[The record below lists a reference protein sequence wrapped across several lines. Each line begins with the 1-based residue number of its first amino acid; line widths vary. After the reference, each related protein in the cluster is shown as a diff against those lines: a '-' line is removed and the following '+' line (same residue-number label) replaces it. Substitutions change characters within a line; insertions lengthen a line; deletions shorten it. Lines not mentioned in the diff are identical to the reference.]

1 MRSTLKTGL
10 IIVVGLALLMGAV
23 VAAARYYLMESYTEL
38 EAASTARTAHQ
49 LERAWNDDLKQLATA
64 TSDYAVW
71 DDMYDF
77 VVRPNIPFVQSNFAD
92 TSMTNFKVDTVL
104 VLNAAKTPVF
114 WRRFS
119 DRDGRGFSDANKF
132 IALLPTERL
141 TLERARPDM
150 PLFAGLLETP
160 DRLVAVV
167 AYGIYPSRANLPP
180 RGILLLARSFD
191 EAALQRL
198 SGTIGRTV
206 IARSADDEE
215 LPAAVRR
222 MQSEGDRTEASISVP
237 VNDNEITTYL
247 ALANLDGHSAVVID
261 VTEPR
266 EVYAKGLETIRY
278 LVTAALIVCVIFGLI
293 AFLMSARLAR
303 NWAERQES
311 EARYRAVV
319 TQASEGILLI
329 DVETRRILE
338 ANKAFLEGA
347 GFGEKL
353 PRELY
358 LYDVLPPGAINSRL
372 MGQDL
377 RPSVGT
383 MELQLR
389 AASGQLLDVEVT
401 ASIIIHRRRE
411 VLCLVTRDVTARK
424 AAEVRLRASEKRLDH
439 LAHHDGLTGL
449 PNRLFLQSFLKRAMA
464 ESEATGAALALFFLD
479 IDRFKYINDSRG
491 HETGDA
497 LLKELAS
504 RISAAAG
511 DGRLVVR
518 MGGDEFV
525 VVMPNV
531 TDEKA
536 TQQLAK
542 RLLETL
548 RAPFWFGNFQFLV
561 TGSVG
566 ISVYPRDAPDLS
578 TLIRSADTAM
588 YHAKE
593 KGRNNY
599 QFFRADLNI
608 SLNDRVAL
616 ESQLRTA
623 IAGGRFQLLYQ
634 PQVDLRIGE
643 IVGVEA
649 LLRWKDDN
657 GELQSAASFISVAEE
672 SGLIVEIGEWVLREA
687 IRTRKHWH
695 ETLARD
701 FPLAVNISPSQLQR
715 PEFLSRL
722 KAMLRDSALSVH
734 LLEIELTESAFMQ
747 HAAGEAASLH
757 DLRELGIGISVDDF
771 GMGYSSLS
779 YLKHFPIT
787 KLKIDRS
794 FVRDMVQ
801 DANDAAIVRAIL
813 AMAQSMRI
821 PVCAEGVEND
831 EQLDFLLEH
840 NCEYAQGYLFGPPME
855 ADAFYRLLAATSD
868 GSVSMRLRVTRS
880 GSANG

>member
-1 MRSTLKTGL
+1 MRSNLKTSL
-10 IIVVGLALLMGAV
+10 IIVAGIALLMGAV
-23 VAAARYYLMESYTEL
+23 LAAARYYLMESYEEL
-38 EAASTARTAHQ
+38 ESATTSRTAHQ
-49 LERAWNDDLKQLATA
+49 LERAWRDEVKQLATA

-77 VVRPNIPFVQSNFAD
+77 VARPNLPFVQSNFAY
-92 TSMTNFKVDTVL
+92 TSMTNFKVDTAL
-104 VLNAAKTPVF
+104 VLNAARTPVF
-114 WRRFS
+114 WRRFD

-132 IALLPTERL
+132 LALLPADSL
-141 TLERARPDM
+141 TLDNAKADA
-150 PLFAGLLETP
+150 PLFAGLIAAP
-160 DRLVAVV
+160 DRLLLVV
-167 AYGIYPSRANLPP
+167 AYAVYPSLANAPP
-180 RGILLLARSFD
+180 RGIVIFGRSVD
-191 EAALQRL
+191 AATLKRL
-198 SGTIGRTV
+198 SANVGRGVHSYAPADEGLPESVRKVLIGTDHGAV
-206 IARSADDEE
+206 SLSVAENDEK
-215 LPAAVRR
+215 
-222 MQSEGDRTEASISVP
+222 
-237 VNDNEITTYL
+237 ITTYL
-247 ALANLDGHSAVVID
+247 ALSSLSGAPALVID
-261 VTEPR
+261 VSEPR

-278 LVTAALIVCVIFGLI
+278 LVTAALIVCGIFGVI

-329 DVETRRILE
+329 DVRTRLILE
-338 ANKAFLEGA
+338 ANKAFLESA
-347 GFGEKL
+347 DFGEKL

-358 LYDVLPPGAINSRL
+358 LYDVFPPGSINSKLIGR
-372 MGQDL
+372 DL
-377 RPSVGT
+377 KPSIGT
-383 MELQLR
+383 MEMQLR
-389 AASGQLLDVEVT
+389 AHNGQLLDVEVT
-401 ASIIIHRRRE
+401 SSIIIHQRRE

-449 PNRLFLQSFLKRAMA
+449 PNRLYLQSFLKRAMA
-464 ESEATGAALALFFLD
+464 ETEVTGTSLALFFLD

-497 LLKELAS
+497 LLKELAA
-504 RISAAAG
+504 RITAVVG

-525 VVMPNV
+525 VVMPNIS
-531 TDEKA
+531 DDKA
-536 TQQLAK
+536 ATQLAK

-548 RAPFWFGNFQFLV
+548 RAPFWYGNFQFLV

-566 ISVYPRDAPDLS
+566 VSIFPRDAPDLS

-599 QFFRADLNI
+599 QFFRADLNA
-608 SLNDRVAL
+608 SLNDRVAI
-616 ESQLRTA
+616 EARLRSA
-623 IAGGRFQLLYQ
+623 VSEGRLQLLYQ
-634 PQVDLRIGE
+634 PQIDLRIGE

-649 LLRWKDDN
+649 LLRWRDEQ
-657 GELQSAASFISVAEE
+657 GQLLSPASFIQVAED

-687 IRTRKHWH
+687 IRVRKHWQ

-701 FPLAVNISPSQLQR
+701 FPLSVNISPSQLRR

-722 KAMLRDSALSVH
+722 KAMLRDNALSAH
-734 LLEIELTESAFMQ
+734 LLEVELTESAFMH
-747 HAAGEAASLH
+747 HAAEEAASLH
-757 DLRELGIGISVDDF
+757 ELRDLGIGISVDDF

-794 FVRDMVQ
+794 FVRDIVQ

-831 EQLDFLLEH
+831 AQIAFLLEH
-840 NCEYAQGYLFGPPME
+840 GCEYAQGYIFGRPME
-855 ADAFYRLLAATSD
+855 AEGFFRLLSGTTS
-868 GSVSMRLRVTRS
+868 GSVSMRLRLARS
-880 GSANG
+880 